1 MLSPRRLP
9 IRSPPRLSLRRG
21 RRIARKEEEVGR
33 EIVEAHAPGEVAST
47 MTVLR
52 NIAGMAGAAV
62 DRHRHRDVRRA
73 QVEAVIKDAHVV
85 ERGDRHPDAPT
96 LPLMSGRRSGSRLS
110 RVTGRTRSTAG

>member
-1 MLSPRRLP
+1 MAEYSASGPL
-9 IRSPPRLSLRRG
+9 
-21 RRIARKEEEVGR
+21 EEEGLGAKSSMLMPR
-33 EIVEAHAPGEVAST
+33 ARWAST

-62 DRHRHRDVRRA
+62 DRPRHRDVRRA

-96 LPLMSGRRSGSRLS
+96 LPLMSGRRSGSRP
-110 RVTGRTRSTAG
+110 